1 MNEPLEKDTIFF
13 ENISRGIENKLI
25 SFNND
30 NSRVTYNCSRGYSTS
45 FKNPEEKIRASYF
58 VELVLDY
65 LYPKEKIDIEVK
77 VERRTPDD
85 RADIVVYEDI
95 ELKSPFLV
103 VETKKE
109 GISDS
114 EFTQAIEQAFGNA
127 NSKRAKYAIVVAGN
141 TKTAFDVAGF
151 DSSERE
157 KNVIA
162 DIPIKY
168 GKAPKYKYIK
178 GDPNKELK
186 IAFREDLISAL
197 KKSHSSVWQ
206 GGKLAPTIA
215 FDEVSKLLFCKLKDE
230 KETRNKEFYQ
240 FQIGSN
246 ETTRE
251 VSDRI
256 QKIYEK
262 AKADD
267 PQVFKEKVN
276 LSSEIIYTVVEH
288 LQGLTLSK
296 TDLDTKGVAFEIFM
310 KDFFIGKMGQYF
322 TPRPIVQFCVKMMA
336 PEHSQRVIDPSCG
349 SGGFLLYAMD
359 EVRQFAETNY
369 DKFEAF
375 KHWHSFAER
384 KLYGIEIN
392 DQIARVCKMNMIIH
406 DDGHTNIIG
415 HDALDSLEKIQKMH
429 TEFTDNS
436 FDLILSNPPFGATI
450 KSKEVK
456 YLKSF
461 TLGKIGT
468 EERKTQKS
476 EILFIER
483 CIQFAK
489 KGTGKIAVVVPEGLM
504 TNSSLQYVRDFILQ
518 NCELHASVSLPE
530 SAFSHFGAGIK
541 SSLLFLRRKKDDEK
555 LDDYRIFMAVAKQVG
570 ISSTGRE
577 EENELFSE
585 KPECIHNQ
593 WLLYQKN
600 KSTYKNTQ
608 NCYTIKLSE
617 INKEGPLNATRY
629 IWKPTFKN
637 KTVTITQI
645 ADVISDKITPS
656 SEENELSNFA
666 LIRMDEL
673 QNNPVK
679 IENIIYCL
687 GNEIEGSLKIVQEGD
702 ILLARLGPSM
712 LNRKI
717 VVVPKVEKKV
727 DYVIASPEFIVI
739 RPKDKRDSYYITG
752 VLRTD
757 KMLKYMYSKTRGGT
771 PSRYRLNE
779 EDFIDLNF
787 PIVDDNERKAKANAF
802 EESLVEYHKTIHNA
816 EVELMKSHTKIEND
830 L

>member
-1 MNEPLEKDTIFF
+1 MIEIVEKDTIFY
-13 ENISRGIENKLI
+13 ENITRGIDNNLI
-25 SFNND
+25 KFSEDGNRIFYD
-30 NSRVTYNCSRGYSTS
+30 CSRNYSTS
-45 FKNPEEKIRASYF
+45 FKNPEEKVRASYF
-58 VELVLDY
+58 VELVMDY

-85 RADIVVYEDI
+85 RADIVVYEDE
-95 ELKSPFLV
+95 ELKSPFLI
-103 VETKKE
+103 VETKKD

-151 DSSERE
+151 NSSERE

-162 DIPIKY
+162 DIPLKY
-168 GKAPKYKYIK
+168 GKAPKYKFSK
-178 GDPNKELK
+178 GDKGKDLK
-186 IAFREDLISAL
+186 IAYREDLISAL

-206 GGKLAPTIA
+206 GGKLAPTTA
-215 FDEVSKLLFCKLKDE
+215 FDEVSKILFCKLKDE
-230 KETRNKEFYQ
+230 KGTKKNEYYQ

-246 ETTRE
+246 ETANE
-251 VSDRI
+251 VADRI
-256 QKIYEK
+256 QKIYEQ
-262 AKADD
+262 AKTDD
-267 PQVFKEKVN
+267 PQVFKERIN
-276 LSSEIIYTVVEH
+276 LTSEIIYNVVEH
-288 LQGLTLSK
+288 LQGLTLNK

-310 KDFFIGKMGQYF
+310 KDFFIGKMGQFF
-322 TPRPIVQFCVKMMA
+322 TPRPVVQFCVKMLA
-336 PEHSQRVIDPSCG
+336 PEQSQRVIDPSCG

-359 EVRQFAETNY
+359 EVRQFAEANY
-369 DKFEAF
+369 DDFEAF
-375 KHWHSFAER
+375 EHWHSFAEK

-406 DDGHTNIIG
+406 DDGHTNVIG
-415 HDALDSLEKIQKMH
+415 HDALDGLDKMQKINS
-429 TEFTDNS
+429 EFKENS
-436 FDLILSNPPFGATI
+436 YDLILSNPPFGATI

-456 YLKSF
+456 YINSF
-461 TLGKIGT
+461 TLGKNGT
-468 EERKTQKS
+468 TERKTQKS

-483 CIQFAK
+483 CIQLAK
-489 KGTGKIAVVVPEGLM
+489 KGTGKIAIVVPEGVM
-504 TNSSLQYVRDFILQ
+504 TNSSLQYVRDFILD
-518 NCELHASVSLPE
+518 NCELLASVSLPE

-541 SSLLFLRRKKDDEK
+541 SSLLFLRRKKDKEK
-555 LDDYRIFMAVAKQVG
+555 ISDYPVFMAVAKQVG

-585 KPECIHNQ
+585 KPESIFHQ
-593 WLLYQKN
+593 WNIYLKN
-600 KSTYKNTQ
+600 RKSYKNTE
-608 NCYTIKLSE
+608 NCYTLKLSE

-629 IWKPTFKN
+629 IWTPTFKN
-637 KTVTITQI
+637 KTGKITDI
-645 ADVISDKITPS
+645 ADIISDKITPT
-656 SEENELSNFA
+656 SETNEFSNFA

-687 GNEIEGSLKIVQEGD
+687 GSEIEGSLKIVQAGD

-717 VVVPKVEKKV
+717 VVVPKFTQSV
-727 DYVIASPEFIVI
+727 DYVVASPEFIVI
-739 RPKDKRDSYYITG
+739 RPKDLKDSFYITG

-757 KMLKYMYSKTRGGT
+757 LMLRYMYSKTRGGT

-779 EDFIDLNF
+779 EDFKELSF
-787 PIVDDNERKAKANAF
+787 PIVGDKEREKKAKEF
-802 EESLVEYHKTIHNA
+802 ENSLKDYFKTIQDA
-816 EVELMKSHTKIEND
+816 ENKLIKSHHIIETD

>member
-1 MNEPLEKDTIFF
+1 MP
-13 ENISRGIENKLI
+13 
-25 SFNND
+25 
-30 NSRVTYNCSRGYSTS
+30 
-45 FKNPEEKIRASYF
+45 
-58 VELVLDY
+58 
-65 LYPKEKIDIEVK
+65 
-77 VERRTPDD
+77 
-85 RADIVVYEDI
+85 
-95 ELKSPFLV
+95 
-103 VETKKE
+103 
-109 GISDS
+109 
-114 EFTQAIEQAFGNA
+114 
-127 NSKRAKYAIVVAGN
+127 
-141 TKTAFDVAGF
+141 
-151 DSSERE
+151 
-157 KNVIA
+157 

-468 EERKTQKS
+468 KERKTQKS
-476 EILFIER
+476 EILFIEI

-518 NCELHASVSLPE
+518 NCELLASVSLPE

>member
-1 MNEPLEKDTIFF
+1 
-13 ENISRGIENKLI
+13 
-25 SFNND
+25 
-30 NSRVTYNCSRGYSTS
+30 
-45 FKNPEEKIRASYF
+45 
-58 VELVLDY
+58 
-65 LYPKEKIDIEVK
+65 
-77 VERRTPDD
+77 
-85 RADIVVYEDI
+85 
-95 ELKSPFLV
+95 
-103 VETKKE
+103 
-109 GISDS
+109 
-114 EFTQAIEQAFGNA
+114 
-127 NSKRAKYAIVVAGN
+127 
-141 TKTAFDVAGF
+141 
-151 DSSERE
+151 
-157 KNVIA
+157 
-162 DIPIKY
+162 
-168 GKAPKYKYIK
+168 
-178 GDPNKELK
+178 
-186 IAFREDLISAL
+186 
-197 KKSHSSVWQ
+197 
-206 GGKLAPTIA
+206 
-215 FDEVSKLLFCKLKDE
+215 
-230 KETRNKEFYQ
+230 
-240 FQIGSN
+240 
-246 ETTRE
+246 
-251 VSDRI
+251 
-256 QKIYEK
+256 
-262 AKADD
+262 
-267 PQVFKEKVN
+267 
-276 LSSEIIYTVVEH
+276 
-288 LQGLTLSK
+288 
-296 TDLDTKGVAFEIFM
+296 
-310 KDFFIGKMGQYF
+310 
-322 TPRPIVQFCVKMMA
+322 
-336 PEHSQRVIDPSCG
+336 
-349 SGGFLLYAMD
+349 
-359 EVRQFAETNY
+359 
-369 DKFEAF
+369 
-375 KHWHSFAER
+375 
-384 KLYGIEIN
+384 
-392 DQIARVCKMNMIIH
+392 MNMIIH

-415 HDALDSLEKIQKMH
+415 HDALDSIEKIQKMH
-429 TEFTDNS
+429 AEFTDNS

-461 TLGKIGT
+461 ALGKIGT

-518 NCELHASVSLPE
+518 NCELLASVSLPE

-739 RPKDKRDSYYITG
+739 NS
-752 VLRTD
+752 
-757 KMLKYMYSKTRGGT
+757 SC
-771 PSRYRLNE
+771 
-779 EDFIDLNF
+779 
-787 PIVDDNERKAKANAF
+787 
-802 EESLVEYHKTIHNA
+802 
-816 EVELMKSHTKIEND
+816 
-830 L
+830 